1 MLAMSERT
9 VSVLFSSSS
18 LPCDRDLYCPSCC
31 QENSNKLGPAVDKD
45 GVRDLLKASECSDY
59 SSPHGNHWLEG
70 TGNVGTSEIYT
81 QYVKQLIS
89 KHTNQAQYHQN
100 HEDLESRD
108 EDPLLGD
115 QCTDEEDWETQTVSA
130 VVETERSVGLLATGS
145 PVEAEDERVGVVLS
159 GKDLHYHWIQAEAY
173 LQ

>member
-1 MLAMSERT
+1 
-9 VSVLFSSSS
+9 
-18 LPCDRDLYCPSCC
+18 LYIWDIKTT
-31 QENSNKLGPAVDKD
+31 NKD

-115 QCTDEEDWETQTVSA
+115 QCTDEEDWETQTVS
-130 VVETERSVGLLATGS
+130 
-145 PVEAEDERVGVVLS
+145 VEAEDERVGVVLS

-173 LQ
+173 LHGDGSSKYQPFWWDSCSPGHAATDRSVHHCCLLNKPRPLSHAHP